1 MPKGVAQRAEVVS
14 AERLTPHMVRV
25 VFSGPDG
32 APLTTDPAGR
42 TDAYVKVLLPQ
53 PGTGI
58 EEPFDFE
65 EVKERLDRT
74 QWPVKRT
81 YTIRE
86 FDRASGRLTLDF
98 VVHGDQGVAGPWAD
112 AAQPGDQVQL
122 LGPGGNYSP
131 NPQADWHLL
140 IGDESVLPAIATA
153 LEAMPGDATV
163 HAFIEVEDP
172 EEEQDLTLPTGAQVT
187 WIHRNSA
194 IGAPGEALVE
204 AVKALDFPAG
214 RVHAFL
220 HGEAMTVKPL
230 RSYLRFDKQ
239 IPREDLSVS
248 GYWRRGNNDEQWRAR
263 KKEWKADVEAEE
275 TAHQPA

>member
-32 APLTTDPAGR
+32 AALATDPAGS

-65 EVKERLDRT
+65 DVKERLDR
-74 QWPVKRT
+74 QDWPVKRT

-86 FDRASGRLTLDF
+86 FDAASGRLTLDF
-98 VVHGDQGVAGPWAD
+98 VVHGDQGVAGPWAHSV
-112 AAQPGDQVQL
+112 QPGDQVQL
-122 LGPGGNYSP
+122 LGPGGGYAP
-131 NPQADWHLL
+131 NPEADWHLL

-153 LEAMPGDATV
+153 LEAMPSDAMA
-163 HAFIEVEDP
+163 HAFIEVADP
-172 EEEQDLTLPTGAQVT
+172 AEEQELSLPDGARIH
-187 WIHRNSA
+187 WIHRSTA
-194 IGAPGEALVE
+194 HGAPGEDLVA

-239 IPREDLSVS
+239 VPREDLSVS
-248 GYWRRGNNDEQWRAR
+248 GYWRRGNDDEQWRKA
-263 KKEWKADVEAEE
+263 KKQWKAEVEAEE
-275 TAHQPA
+275 TAHQSA

>member
-14 AERLTPHMVRV
+14 TERLTPHMVRV

-32 APLTTDPAGR
+32 APLATDPAGR

-58 EEPFDFE
+58 EEPFDFDD
-65 EVKERLDRT
+65 VKERFERT
-74 QWPVKRT
+74 EWPVKRT
-81 YTIRE
+81 YTIRH
-86 FDRASGRLTLDF
+86 FDPTSGRLTLDF
-98 VVHGDQGVAGPWAD
+98 VVHGDAGIAGPWAD
-112 AAQPGDQVQL
+112 SARPGDQVQL
-122 LGPGGNYSP
+122 LGPGGNYAP
-131 NPQADWHLL
+131 DPQADWHLL

-153 LEAMPGDATV
+153 LEAMPEDATAHV
-163 HAFIEVEDP
+163 FIEVAGHD
-172 EEEQDLTLPTGAQVT
+172 EEQELTRPAGARVR
-187 WIHRNSA
+187 WIHRDQA
-194 IGAPGEALVE
+194 TGAPGEDLVA

-230 RSYLRFDKQ
+230 RSFLRFDKE

-248 GYWRRGNNDEQWRAR
+248 GYWRRGNNDEQWRAG
-263 KKEWKADVEAEE
+263 KKQWKAEVEAEE